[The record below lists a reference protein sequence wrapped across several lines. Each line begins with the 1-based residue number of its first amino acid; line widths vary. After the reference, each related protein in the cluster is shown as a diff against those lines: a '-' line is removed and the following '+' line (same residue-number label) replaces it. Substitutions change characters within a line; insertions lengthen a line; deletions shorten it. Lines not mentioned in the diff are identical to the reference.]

1 MGKESTDESEPLKK
15 RDTAKAPTTIEIN
28 GVPIEETAFG

>member
-1 MGKESTDESEPLKK
+1 MGKESPDESEPLKK
-15 RDTAKAPTTIEIN
+15 REAAKGPTTIEIN